1 LLHASKEST
10 ADVHTADE
18 FINMSLS
25 TNSHTMR
32 KRHFKCCG
40 KESTTSPEVWF
51 THMKEDC
58 DGTLN
63 PELLEHAQ
71 AAADKH
77 FTAKAKQTLQHA
89 SAT

>member
-1 LLHASKEST
+1 MS
-10 ADVHTADE
+10 
-18 FINMSLS
+18 FINKLPHNVKA
-25 TNSHTMR
+25 TC
-32 KRHFKCCG
+32 KCCG

-71 AAADKH
+71 AAAGKA